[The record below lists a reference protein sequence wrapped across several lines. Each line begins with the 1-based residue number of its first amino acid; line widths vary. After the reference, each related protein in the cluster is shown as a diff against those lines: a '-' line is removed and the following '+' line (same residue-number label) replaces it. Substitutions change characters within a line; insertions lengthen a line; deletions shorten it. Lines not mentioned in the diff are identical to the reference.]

1 MQKGK
6 LGQTSST
13 SPRVQF
19 LSLGTAHQWYVA
31 KQEVSRMSQDITGDV
46 HPIPQPAGP
55 FSFCRQSCHLMNHYQ
70 PSSSARNPPHDFE
83 PGDFCIAIY
92 CH

>member
-6 LGQTSST
+6 LGQTSSA
-13 SPRVQF
+13 SPVSF
-19 LSLGTAHQWYVA
+19 TGNGPQWYVA
-31 KQEVSRMSQDITGDV
+31 NQEVSKMSQDITGDV

-83 PGDFCIAIY
+83 PGDFCIAIC